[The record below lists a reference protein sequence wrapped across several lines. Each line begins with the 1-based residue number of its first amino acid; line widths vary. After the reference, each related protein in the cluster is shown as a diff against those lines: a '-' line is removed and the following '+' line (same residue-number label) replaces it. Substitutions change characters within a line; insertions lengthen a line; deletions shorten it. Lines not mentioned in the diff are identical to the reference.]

1 MPSVNIIE
9 AEIAATRARL
19 NETIDRIGE
28 KLTLTGMVDEVMG
41 QAGVPRFES
50 GPDFLMGILKRHPVP
65 VMIAAA
71 GLGFL
76 IYRQNR
82 ATAALSRRAIE
93 DADFVEVPAVVNTGH
108 ARVYDPDQPVLHPVA
123 NALEPNRTLETQV

>member
-1 MPSVNIIE
+1 MTSVSMIE
-9 AEIAATRARL
+9 AEIDATRARL

-28 KLTLTGMVDEVMG
+28 KLTLSGMVDEVMG

-50 GPDFLMGILKRHPVP
+50 GPDFLMGLLKRHPVP

-82 ATAALSRRAIE
+82 TAALQRRPIE
-93 DADFVEVPAVVNTGH
+93 DADYVEVPAETNAGQSR
-108 ARVYDPDQPVLHPVA
+108 AYDPDRPAMHPTA
-123 NALEPNRTLETQV
+123 NALELNRALETQV